1 LFEFNAAKM
10 PRKDAQ
16 VGDLM
21 WRLWTQRPA
30 LRGVP
35 IRVFKFAAMN
45 LMQEESFSA
54 GENRQSGEGALGRQ
68 HGIVFF
74 LRERVRRV
82 EMIEEG
88 RFVSDDQIFS
98 GSGGALRHIERGHH
112 RDGDAGDLRA
122 GVAGLESVDR
132 ADHPRNSH
140 MGLDSRDNLIR
151 GQALVQRARRAV
163 EQNDESE

>member
-1 LFEFNAAKM
+1 
-10 PRKDAQ
+10 
-16 VGDLM
+16 
-21 WRLWTQRPA
+21 
-30 LRGVP
+30 
-35 IRVFKFAAMN
+35 MN